1 MRKSCEY
8 CGALEGVKHNP
19 SCPIVRG
26 IDGVAVDKYR
36 LDIPIPPEVE
46 QYAPEIRRFVE
57 AMVYKLGV
65 HAKKG
70 KWENQ
75 TIESRLPK
83 LEGEVTELKE
93 AIQRGNMVEVLLEAA
108 DVANYALIISA
119 KAME

>member
-1 MRKSCEY
+1 MRYCNF
-8 CGALEGVKHNP
+8 CGACEGTKHNP
-19 SCPIVRG
+19 DCPTIK
-26 IDGVAVDKYR
+26 DK
-36 LDIPIPPEVE
+36 LGEPTKKLVVSIPPEVE

-65 HAKKG
+65 HADKG

-83 LEGEVTELKE
+83 LQDEVAELRE
-93 AIQRGNMVEVLLEAA
+93 AIERGNMVEVMLEAA